1 MYIFI
6 LESIGMQELILVGIV
21 ALIVFG
27 PRKLPEMAKMIGKTM
42 AEFRRVT
49 GEFKETWEK
58 EAKFDLEELEKDDLR
73 TIESTKKI
81 NGDVKVLQN
90 TEDNKFL
97 PEIKEINAD
106 DFKINTEEFRNEKNV
121 ETIPVKQDKVES
133 EKRNWL

>member
-1 MYIFI
+1 MLLFI
-6 LESIGMQELILVGIV
+6 LESIGMQELLLVGV
-21 ALIVFG
+21 VVLIVFG

-58 EAKFDLEELEKDDLR
+58 EAKFDLDELESRDLQ
-73 TIESTKKI
+73 TIESAKRVVG
-81 NGDVKVLQN
+81 NGKVLEN
-90 TEDNKFL
+90 GEDSKLL

-106 DFKINTEEFRNEKNV
+106 NFTKEIIVEKIQ
-121 ETIPVKQDKVES
+121 VKQEQVES

>member
-1 MYIFI
+1 MFLFI
-6 LESIGMQELILVGIV
+6 LESIGMQELFLVGIV

-27 PRKLPEMAKMIGKTM
+27 PRKLPEMARMIGKTM

-58 EAKFDLEELEKDDLR
+58 EAKFNLDELEKSDLK
-73 TIESTKKI
+73 TIENNKTT
-81 NGDVKVLQN
+81 NGDVKVLGN

-97 PEIKEINAD
+97 PEIREINAD
-106 DFKINTEEFRNEKNV
+106 DFNRKTIVEKV
-121 ETIPVKQDKVES
+121 PVKRENVES

>member
-1 MYIFI
+1 
-6 LESIGMQELILVGIV
+6 MQELFLVGIV

-27 PRKLPEMAKMIGKTM
+27 PRKLPEMARMIGKTM

-58 EAKFDLEELEKDDLR
+58 EAKFNLDELEKSDLK
-73 TIESTKKI
+73 TIENNKTT
-81 NGDVKVLQN
+81 NGDVKVLGN

-97 PEIKEINAD
+97 PEIREINAD
-106 DFKINTEEFRNEKNV
+106 DFNRKTIVEKV
-121 ETIPVKQDKVES
+121 PVKRENVES